1 MKKIILSIFV
11 LGALSAPALAVCPCS
26 ATPKT
31 PVCGCQRPVPA
42 CGCHKPFSQMTP
54 EDVVKMM
61 RDRQAFLE
69 SQLGLS
75 AEQKAK
81 TKVIFEKKI
90 NELMPVM
97 AELKAKKAELMILSE
112 QCLVSVDKNK
122 KQALEEAVLT
132 LKETKQSIMEK
143 YNKEFEAVLTEEQR
157 TEFKQMK
164 AQKRDRHH
172 KMKGFPDC
180 QGGGCRLRNKY

>member
-11 LGALSAPALAVCPCS
+11 LGVLSVPAMAVCPCS
-26 ATPKT
+26 DAPKA
-31 PVCGCQRPVPA
+31 PVCGCKRPAPV

-54 EDVVKMM
+54 DDFVKMM

-69 SQLGLS
+69 SQLGLT

-90 NELMPVM
+90 NELTPVM
-97 AELKAKKAELMILSE
+97 TELKAKKAELRILSE
-112 QCLVSVDKNK
+112 QCLLTVDKNK

-157 TEFKQMK
+157 TEFKEMK

-172 KMKGFPDC
+172 KMKGFADC
-180 QGGGCRLRNKY
+180 QGGGCRLKNKY